1 MKIVMEID
9 KGFFKKFPS
18 KKGKDIKTAKFLYQI
33 SAMVNAEY
41 GGKTGA
47 AAHPNFLERLFE
59 QHFGYASDGSLS
71 KRKNLRMVFKDISG
85 YKISDRD

>member
-1 MKIVMEID
+1 
-9 KGFFKKFPS
+9 
-18 KKGKDIKTAKFLYQI
+18 
-33 SAMVNAEY
+33 MVNAEY

-71 KRKNLRMVFKDISG
+71 KRKI
-85 YKISDRD
+85 